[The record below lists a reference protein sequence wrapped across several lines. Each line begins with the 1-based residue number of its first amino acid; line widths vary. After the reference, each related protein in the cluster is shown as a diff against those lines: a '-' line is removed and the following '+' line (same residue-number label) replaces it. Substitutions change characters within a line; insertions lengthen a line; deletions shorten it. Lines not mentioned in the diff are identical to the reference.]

1 MQGTLKSLHKKKG
14 GSRAA
19 RTQRTGNDR
28 MENRQIDITAKNN
41 NNVRLGL
48 IPGHFATNHSHVNY
62 YVDLTTT
69 KTTYRAARETAREL
83 SKFYAHVKQIDTI
96 LCFEGTEMI
105 GSFLARDLC
114 DPGNSVNVGP
124 DVAVITPETNMN
136 NQMIFR
142 DNLQKHI
149 YNKEILLLMSSI
161 STGKSINRCV
171 ECLQYY
177 SGKLAGVAAIFSA
190 VNEYN
195 GIKIDSVF
203 TLDDMPEYSSY
214 IPSECPQCRSGVKVD
229 AIVNSYRYS
238 KI

>member
-1 MQGTLKSLHKKKG
+1 
-14 GSRAA
+14 
-19 RTQRTGNDR
+19 

-41 NNVRLGL
+41 NNIKLGL

-62 YVDLTTT
+62 FVDMTTI
-69 KTTYRAARETAREL
+69 KTQYRAAREAAREL
-83 SKFYAHVKQIDTI
+83 AKLYAHNKNIDTI

-105 GSFLARDLC
+105 GAFLARDLC
-114 DPGNSVNVGP
+114 QHGNGMKGGQ
-124 DVAVITPETNMN
+124 DIAVITPETNMN

-149 YNKEILLLMSSI
+149 YGKDILLLVSSI

-177 SGKLAGVAAIFSA
+177 SGNLSGVAAIFSA
-190 VNEYN
+190 IPEYN
-195 GIKIDSVF
+195 GIKVDSVF
-203 TLDDMPEYSSY
+203 ALGDLPEYKTASA
-214 IPSECPQCRSGVKVD
+214 SECPLCANGVKVD
-229 AIVNSYRYS
+229 AIVNSFGYS